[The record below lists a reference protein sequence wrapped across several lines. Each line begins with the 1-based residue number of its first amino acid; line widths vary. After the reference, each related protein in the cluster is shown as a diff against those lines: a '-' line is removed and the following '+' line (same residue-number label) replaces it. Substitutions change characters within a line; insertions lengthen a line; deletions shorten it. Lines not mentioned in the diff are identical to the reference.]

1 MAYSPRLR
9 LWRRSTSR
17 PSRGA
22 EMACRTV
29 VVVWLASGTTIS
41 IGIGIG
47 IGNSSSGISGMI
59 IGRRGRVVSLVWRVG
74 VGSLGL
80 GSFANQQLHAIA
92 ISACGA
98 LGSPA
103 AVADQKKSA
112 RMKGHERRRYELL
125 LRIRAP
131 VQFAGGGLRVERAE
145 HVFTLLLPCS
155 PCQRLTRRH
164 SNARAQCLS
173 PALVCRATLR
183 NRRGYVAL

>member
-22 EMACRTV
+22 EMACRIV

-47 IGNSSSGISGMI
+47 NSSSGIGGMI
-59 IGRRGRVVSLVWRVG
+59 IGRRGRVVWRVC

-155 PCQRLTRRH
+155 PRQRLTRRH